1 MSDDIVNLV
10 VEAEPVGMALVE
22 RDGKAYALVL
32 LDGVETLLMIDLA
45 APSAAQQVALDAAPL
60 GIGEMPDGSFYI
72 THDSPLGLVTFL
84 DPTDPSSLE
93 VASGFATLGLFDE
106 YELSEQESK

>member
-1 MSDDIVNLV
+1 
-10 VEAEPVGMALVE
+10 
-22 RDGKAYALVL
+22 VL

-45 APSAAQQVALDAAPL
+45 APSAARQIELDAPPL

-106 YELSEQESK
+106 YELSAQEQE